1 MKLYNYFRSSASFRV
16 RIALNLKGLPYE
28 YAVVHLT
35 RDGGQQFD
43 PAFRAIN
50 PDALIPVLDDDGRTV
65 TQSLAIIE
73 YLEETHP
80 EPPLLPGTAL
90 DRAYV
95 RSLALSIACEIHPLN
110 NLRVLRYL
118 VRDLKATDEQKNAW
132 YRHWV
137 EQGLA
142 AIEARLVAEKQ
153 IRQVLAGRRG
163 DARGRRHRSP
173 DIQREAVRLSARPC
187 ADRHGDLRSL
197 HGTAGIRR
205 RAARAPA
212 RRRMS
217 FRTGRLRA

>member
-50 PDALIPVLDDDGRTV
+50 PDALIPVLDDDGRTL
-65 TQSLAIIE
+65 TQSLAIME

-80 EPPLLPGTAL
+80 EPPLLPGTPL

-95 RSLALSIACEIHPLN
+95 RSIALAIACEIHPLN

-118 VRDLKATDEQKNAW
+118 VRDLKLSDEQKNAW

-142 AIEARLVAEKQ
+142 SIEARLVAERKS
-153 IRQVLAGRRG
+153 GRYALG
-163 DARGRRHRSP
+163 DAVTLADVVIVPQIFNAKRFDCRLDHVPTVMGIFDRCMELP
-173 DIQREAVRLSARPC
+173 AFIEAQ
-187 ADRHGDLRSL
+187 
-197 HGTAGIRR
+197 
-205 RAARAPA
+205 PA
-212 RRRMS
+212 RQPD
-217 FRTGRLRA
+217 AE